1 MPTATVD
8 LLLNMETGK
17 APNLSGMESGLKRI
31 ENQANRTRERMEKIV
46 QVGNRIAMAGA
57 AMVAPY
63 ALAMN
68 KYLEA
73 QKEIEKNGG
82 VMDANA
88 RRMIALQER
97 WAKAQERIGA
107 VATEVLLPYLEKA
120 LDLVDKIAAF
130 AEQHPDAV
138 KAALGIGSAMVLI
151 GGALST
157 VGTIVQTLATVQ
169 GLMAGVGAI
178 GGAEGIGAS
187 LVAIAPAIGSAIA
200 AAAPFL
206 AIAAA
211 VALAAEATRNILN
224 WALGTNTTW
233 ADIGVTIKQ
242 LFAIS
247 AAGWQTVPQQLSTIY
262 GGIFQNGVQ
271 IIQKLGDIFVRNLNI
286 IGQFIVN
293 GVGRWLD
300 SLRNSFIN
308 AIMNSARFIANAVSS
323 LSRIFSGLTGKAT
336 GGYVG
341 NQVVRVGERGRE
353 FVMSNSTTRAAESI
367 IGGSLT
373 QQRLLQS
380 VARGA
385 SVYQNMRFSGSIG
398 AADKREVK
406 NIARRAAFE
415 GIAEAFA

>member
-57 AMVAPY
+57 AMVAPF

-97 WAKAQERIGA
+97 WAAAQERIGK

-130 AEQHPDAV
+130 AEQHPGAV

-178 GGAEGIGAS
+178 GGAEGIGAA
-187 LVAIAPAIGSAIA
+187 LAAAAPAIGSAIA

-353 FVMSNSTTRAAESI
+353 FVMSNSTTRAAENI

-406 NIARRAAFE
+406 NIARRAALE

>member
-57 AMVAPY
+57 AMVAPF

>member
-57 AMVAPY
+57 AMVAPF
-63 ALAMN
+63 ALAIN

>member
-57 AMVAPY
+57 AMVAPF

-187 LVAIAPAIGSAIA
+187 LVAIAPAVGSAIA

>member
-57 AMVAPY
+57 AMVAPF

-187 LVAIAPAIGSAIA
+187 LVAIAPAVGSAIA

-262 GGIFQNGVQ
+262 GGIFQNAVQ